1 MATKEVKTPKVT
13 KTAKEAKVS
22 KSQSASE
29 SKVTKAA
36 GDKKPGGA
44 TGTRS
49 ALSVPMYALTGKAA
63 GSLALPKEIFGAK
76 VNSKLLSQALR
87 VYLNNQK
94 GHYSNTK
101 TRGEVQGSTRKIY
114 KQKGTGRARH
124 GGITAPIFVGGGIAL
139 GPKSRVVTLELPKKM
154 RQKALIAALS
164 QKTAEKLVIGVDDL
178 TKSTGK
184 TKEMA
189 AFISGLDLV
198 SKDRKKNRSALIV
211 VGEAEKQAFRAVK
224 NLTRVD
230 LLPADQLNA
239 YEVIKHQVLVMT
251 RAAVEKLLEKTQ
263 RIAKEKAEEPKRNV
277 K

>member
-1 MATKEVKTPKVT
+1 MAKEVVIKKESNS
-13 KTAKEAKVS
+13 AKAKVEKPMVEVS
-22 KSQSASE
+22 
-29 SKVTKAA
+29 V
-36 GDKKPGGA
+36 KK
-44 TGTRS
+44 TTTRS
-49 ALSVPMYALTGKAA
+49 ELSVPMYALTGKEA
-63 GSLALPKEIFGAK
+63 GTLDLPREIFGTK
-76 VNSKLLSQALR
+76 VNSQLLSQALR

-139 GPKSRVVTLELPKKM
+139 GPKARIVTLELPKKM

-164 QKTAEKLVIGVDDL
+164 QKMVEKQIAGVEEL
-178 TKSTGK
+178 TKATGK

-189 AFISGLDLV
+189 GFINSLELV

-211 VGEAEKQAFRAVK
+211 VGESEVQAFRAVK

-251 RAAVEKLLEKTQ
+251 RPAVEKLLEKTQ
-263 RIAKEKAEEPKRNV
+263 RQAKEKAEEPKRNV